1 MIVIR
6 LGLTSGHDHLHLCDF
21 DHLLH
26 WAAHYPDELR
36 QVIGEITDY
45 DLLILGHT
53 ACTAIVVSEPSPPIR
68 PTRWG
73 RSAWPTWSFPKSTAR
88 KETSPLARVGSRDGR
103 QNYY

>member
-73 RSAWPTWSFPKSTAR
+73 QSAWLTWSSPGSTVR
-88 KETSPLARVGSRDGR
+88 RGTSPLAHGDSRGER
-103 QNYY
+103 QNCY